1 MLEALL
7 ARQQRPGAQN
17 GHVANE
23 DEVSSLV
30 FQCGK
35 GELGEEYIWFLGD
48 LGDTGLY
55 FSVVV
60 TGILVHMAVSSTK
73 LPFM

>member
-23 DEVSSLV
+23 DEVRSTV
-30 FQCGK
+30 FEWSK
-35 GELGEEYIWFLGD
+35 GELAVECIWFLGD
-48 LGDTGLY
+48 LGDNGLY
-55 FSVVV
+55 FFVVV
-60 TGILVHMAVSSTK
+60 TSILVHTKVRSTE
-73 LPFM
+73 LPIV

>member
-17 GHVANE
+17 GHVANG
-23 DEVSSLV
+23 DEVRSMVLQWS
-30 FQCGK
+30 K
-35 GELGEEYIWFLGD
+35 GELDEEYIWFLGD
-48 LGDTGLY
+48 LGDIGLY

-60 TGILVHMAVSSTK
+60 TSILVHVAVSSTE
-73 LPFM
+73 LPIV